1 MMKNIYNVL
10 TRAAAVIAVA
20 LGMASCLEKIPGDA
34 IPEGMGM
41 KTFSDAEQHLTGIY
55 SAYMSSALYSGYL
68 TLLPDIQTDLVMA
81 VQGNSNTYGPVWQWD
96 IRPTNSEITAVYGS
110 LYNVIARCNFFLD
123 KVEDVRAGLTDDEN
137 ITYLDYYTG
146 EVYCARANAYAELIK
161 CFCEAYDP
169 AKADSQMGVALD
181 STYFGA
187 KPTKRSTLKESYEFV
202 IRDLKKSEE
211 LLDDIPEAYTYPYV
225 SQSAARAIM
234 ARVNLYMQD
243 FDSAIEYATMI
254 IERKNEGNPY
264 KVYALSTS
272 DVYTSGSDFISGGSR
287 QFTYVDYMWTHDL
300 STEIIWQIGY
310 TTTSYGGALGQV
322 FLNYTND
329 YTYFYPDYMPSE
341 WVIGLYASSD
351 ARRTA
356 YFRTLAT
363 GYTGNPSLT
372 LLVKYFG
379 NYQDFIP
386 YNIFHVC
393 QPKPIRLAEMYL
405 IRAEA
410 YCRSNAKDYGKATAD
425 LKTLAQ
431 ARGASVGSLNA
442 NNWLQVISDERV
454 KELYME
460 GFRLNDLKRWV
471 NLPEWNK
478 GSDLAFKRTTQSSAQ
493 TGAAST
499 IQIKKNDHRLVWPIP
514 QHEIE
519 APGSCMK
526 GQQNRGY

>member
-1 MMKNIYNVL
+1 MKNIYNIL
-10 TRAAAVIAVA
+10 TRCAAVIAA
-20 LGMASCLEKIPGDA
+20 TLSMASCLEKIPGDA

-68 TLLPDIQTDLVMA
+68 TLLPDIQADLVMA

-110 LYNVIARCNFFLD
+110 LYNVIARCNFYLD
-123 KVEDVRAGLTDDEN
+123 KVEGVRESLTDDEY

-169 AKADSQMGVALD
+169 DAAESQMGVAID

-202 IRDLKKSEE
+202 IRDLKKAEE
-211 LLDDIPEAYTYPYV
+211 LLDEENDWYTSPYATEA
-225 SQSAARAIM
+225 SAHVLR
-234 ARVNLYMQD
+234 ARVALYMQD
-243 FDSAIEYATMI
+243 WPTAIEYSTKV
-254 IERKNEGNPY
+254 IENEAF
-264 KVYALSTS
+264 ALSTS
-272 DVYTSGSDFISGGSR
+272 DVYQTGSDVIQGGTR
-287 QFTYVDYMWTHDL
+287 YYTYFDYMWTHDL
-300 STEIIWQIGY
+300 ATEIIWQVGF

-322 FLNYTND
+322 FLNFNND
-329 YTYFYPDYMPSE
+329 YVNVYPDYMPSE
-341 WVIGLYASSD
+341 WVIGLYGSSD
-351 ARRTA
+351 VRRTA
-356 YFRTLAT
+356 YFRTLQT
-363 GYTGNPSLT
+363 GYAGNPSLT
-372 LLVKYFG
+372 LLVKYYG
-379 NYQDFIP
+379 NEQDFIP

-393 QPKPIRLAEMYL
+393 QPKPMRLAEQYL

-431 ARGASVGSLNA
+431 ARGASVGSING

-478 GSDLAFKRTTQSSAQ
+478 SSDLAFKRTTQSSAQ
-493 TGAAST
+493 TGASST

-526 GQQNRGY
+526 GQQNKGY